1 MVINIMPD
9 KEISLALHKAALL
22 VENKLAELSECAD
35 ADLSVIYDAMRYS
48 LLSGGKRL
56 RPFLTLEFARI
67 SALESGKDPESAR
80 DAALVFGAAVE
91 MIHTYSLIH
100 DDLPCMDDD
109 ALRRGKPTCHIKFG
123 EANALL
129 AGDAL
134 LTRAFGV
141 AAGNRSVSPET
152 VVRAVSLMSECAGA
166 DGMVG
171 GQVIDLA
178 SEGKNVGIATLEKLQ
193 TKKTGELIRC
203 ASLLGCI
210 AGGAS
215 EGLTRVAE
223 SYSMG
228 IGRAFQVID
237 DILDVVGDE
246 KLLAKPIGSDA
257 ASGKST
263 FATVMTVDEARG
275 YAERVTAMATDAVK
289 RFAGSEALISL
300 AEYLLTRKS

>member
-1 MVINIMPD
+1 MPD
-9 KEISLALHKAALL
+9 IDINLMLRQSAQL

-35 ADLSVIYDAMRYS
+35 EDLSVLYDAMRYS

-56 RPFLTLEFARI
+56 RPFLTLEFAYI
-67 SALESGKDPESAR
+67 SAVESGNDIESAKNS
-80 DAALVFGAAVE
+80 ALVFGAAVE

-123 EANALL
+123 EADALL

-141 AAGNRSVSPET
+141 AAGNRFASPET
-152 VVRAVSLMSECAGA
+152 VVRAISLMSECAGA

-193 TKKTGELIRC
+193 SKKTGELIRC
-203 ASLLGCI
+203 ASLLGCL

-215 EGLTRVAE
+215 DELTKAAE

-228 IGRAFQVID
+228 VGRAFQVID

-246 KLLAKPIGSDA
+246 KLLGKPIGSDA

-263 FATVMTVDEARG
+263 FATVMTVDDARE
-275 YAERVTAMATDAVK
+275 YARQMTVKAADAVK
-289 RFAGSEALISL
+289 GFAGSETLTAL
-300 AEYLLTRKS
+300 AEYLLMRRS